1 MGFKELER
9 YIKAYKEYMEDY
21 DSYLYKVNRDYLLVA
36 AEEGDKVLNLIE
48 SMVDA
53 GYDVDYIFEILE
65 HGNYGN

>member
-1 MGFKELER
+1 
-9 YIKAYKEYMEDY
+9 MEDY

-53 GYDVDYIFEILE
+53 GYDVDYIFKILE
-65 HGNYGN
+65 HGNYTN